1 MVSRHRDRCAWRRVV
16 AAAVVVACGAAT
28 LAGCKPPV
36 PPQQFLSRHAVLS
49 GYNARAESIQRLW
62 SRCHIAVDMPKFDDA
77 GALVTGRESYSADG
91 HFVFDK
97 PRNLLLQGKAPFV
110 GAVFGLHSNDEQYWF
125 WVKPKTST
133 EWKGRHGGSGQ
144 DRLLL
149 RPDRLLETLGMFAV
163 PADGRAMFRRDPDTD
178 VIQVVAASPLPV
190 EAHGGFASTC
200 VVQEIHLDRYKHD
213 PVSVRLLDPSGEP
226 IVVSTLSDY
235 REVDGVRV
243 PGKLVF
249 RFLLLHPVRNETV
262 VTLDLKDTTLTKELP
277 SSAFA
282 YREPP
287 VDAHVDVDVP

>member
-110 GAVFGLHSNDEQYWF
+110 GAVFGLLARRAAKEKELAPH
-125 WVKPKTST
+125 PLST
-133 EWKGRHGGSGQ
+133 
-144 DRLLL
+144 
-149 RPDRLLETLGMFAV
+149 
-163 PADGRAMFRRDPDTD
+163 
-178 VIQVVAASPLPV
+178 AA
-190 EAHGGFASTC
+190 
-200 VVQEIHLDRYKHD
+200 
-213 PVSVRLLDPSGEP
+213 
-226 IVVSTLSDY
+226 IVVGTFVTGVAVLYLLAPALST
-235 REVDGVRV
+235 VA
-243 PGKLVF
+243 
-249 RFLLLHPVRNETV
+249 FLG
-262 VTLDLKDTTLTKELP
+262 
-277 SSAFA
+277 
-282 YREPP
+282 
-287 VDAHVDVDVP
+287 